1 LGATNKRK
9 LDLHPTV
16 KPVGLVADVIRDCS
30 NLGGIILD
38 PFGGSGTTIIA
49 AERTKRKARL
59 IEIEPHYMDC
69 DHTAMGAADWSKGD
83 SRVELVELRFPE

>member
-1 LGATNKRK
+1 
-9 LDLHPTV
+9 V

-59 IEIEPHYMDC
+59 IEIEPHYVDV
-69 DHTAMGAADWSKGD
+69 TIERWVRLTGQKAILESNSSGAKVS
-83 SRVELVELRFPE
+83 